1 MLQQTSEKDLL
12 NCWRAIARLAREFFG
27 GSLVGSG
34 CILAGGGFG
43 IALSVFGEG
52 DGFIAVLGDGFL
64 MVRGRGDGFI
74 TALGDDRIMVLDDGF
89 ITAFGRGDDR
99 IMVLDDGLITA
110 FGRGDGFITAFG
122 RGDDLIMVL
131 DDDLITALRES
142 VIIGF
147 GRGDDLI
154 TALRDETTGCV
165 MDGLFLDCTRLPSGI
180 DCASPFTG
188 GAFPLLISTVDFSC
202 WYGT

>member
-1 MLQQTSEKDLL
+1 MEL
-12 NCWRAIARLAREFFG
+12 C
-27 GSLVGSG
+27 
-34 CILAGGGFG
+34 GFG
-43 IALSVFGEG
+43 E
-52 DGFIAVLGDGFL
+52 DGLIAVLDDGFL
-64 MVRGRGDGFI
+64 MVRGRGDGLIVVF
-74 TALGDDRIMVLDDGF
+74 GDDRIIVLDDGF
-89 ITAFGRGDDR
+89 ITAFGRGDGF

-110 FGRGDGFITAFG
+110 FGRGDRF
-122 RGDDLIMVL
+122 
-131 DDDLITALRES
+131 
-142 VIIGF
+142 IIGF

>member
-12 NCWRAIARLAREFFG
+12 NCWRAIARLAREFLG

-43 IALSVFGEG
+43 IALSVFGEN
-52 DGFIAVLGDGFL
+52 DGLIAVLDDGFL
-64 MVRGRGDGFI
+64 MVRGRGDSFI
-74 TALGDDRIMVLDDGF
+74 TAL
-89 ITAFGRGDDR
+89 GDDR

-110 FGRGDGFITAFG
+110 FGRGDGLITAFG
-122 RGDDLIMVL
+122 RGDGFIMVL

-188 GAFPLLISTVDFSC
+188 GAFPLLISIVDFSC

>member
-1 MLQQTSEKDLL
+1 MP
-12 NCWRAIARLAREFFG
+12 W
-27 GSLVGSG
+27 
-34 CILAGGGFG
+34 
-43 IALSVFGEG
+43 IALSVFGEN

-64 MVRGRGDGFI
+64 MVCGRGDGLI
-74 TALGDDRIMVLDDGF
+74 AAL
-89 ITAFGRGDDR
+89 
-99 IMVLDDGLITA
+99 
-110 FGRGDGFITAFG
+110 
-122 RGDDLIMVL
+122 GDDLIMVV
-131 DDDLITALRES
+131 DDDLITALRVS

-154 TALRDETTGCV
+154 TALRYETTGCV

>member
-12 NCWRAIARLAREFFG
+12 NCWRAIARLAREFLG

-43 IALSVFGEG
+43 IALSVFGEN
-52 DGFIAVLGDGFL
+52 DGLIAVLDDGFL

-74 TALGDDRIMVLDDGF
+74 AVFGDDRI
-89 ITAFGRGDDR
+89 I
-99 IMVLDDGLITA
+99 VLDDGL
-110 FGRGDGFITAFG
+110 ITAFG

>member
-1 MLQQTSEKDLL
+1 M

-52 DGFIAVLGDGFL
+52 DGLIAVLGDGFL

-74 TALGDDRIMVLDDGF
+74 AVLGDDRIMVLDDGF

-99 IMVLDDGLITA
+99 IIGFGRGDGLITA
-110 FGRGDGFITAFG
+110 FGRGDGLITAFG
-122 RGDDLIMVL
+122 RGDG
-131 DDDLITALRES
+131 LITALRES

>member
-1 MLQQTSEKDLL
+1 MEL
-12 NCWRAIARLAREFFG
+12 CG
-27 GSLVGSG
+27 
-34 CILAGGGFG
+34 
-43 IALSVFGEG
+43 FGEG
-52 DGFIAVLGDGFL
+52 DGLIAVLGDGFL
-64 MVRGRGDGFI
+64 MVCGRGDGFI
-74 TALGDDRIMVLDDGF
+74 AVLGDDR
-89 ITAFGRGDDR
+89 
-99 IMVLDDGLITA
+99 
-110 FGRGDGFITAFG
+110 
-122 RGDDLIMVL
+122 IMVL

-188 GAFPLLISTVDFSC
+188 GAFPLLISIVDFSC

>member
-1 MLQQTSEKDLL
+1 M
-12 NCWRAIARLAREFFG
+12 
-27 GSLVGSG
+27 
-34 CILAGGGFG
+34 
-43 IALSVFGEG
+43 LSVFGEG

-74 TALGDDRIMVLDDGF
+74 TALGDDRIIVLDDGL
-89 ITAFGRGDDR
+89 ITAFGRGD
-99 IMVLDDGLITA
+99 GLIIA

-122 RGDDLIMVL
+122 RGDDRIMLL
-131 DDDLITALRES
+131 DDGLITALRES

-147 GRGDDLI
+147 GRGADLI

-165 MDGLFLDCTRLPSGI
+165 MDGLFLDCTRFPSGI
-180 DCASPFTG
+180 DCVSPFTG

>member
-52 DGFIAVLGDGFL
+52 DGLIAVLDDGFL

-74 TALGDDRIMVLDDGF
+74 AVFGDDL
-89 ITAFGRGDDR
+89 
-99 IMVLDDGLITA
+99 IMVLDDGLIT
-110 FGRGDGFITAFG
+110 T
-122 RGDDLIMVL
+122 
-131 DDDLITALRES
+131 LRES

-147 GRGDDLI
+147 GRGADLI

-165 MDGLFLDCTRLPSGI
+165 MDGLFLDCARLPSGI

>member
-1 MLQQTSEKDLL
+1 M
-12 NCWRAIARLAREFFG
+12 

-43 IALSVFGEG
+43 IALSVFGEN
-52 DGFIAVLGDGFL
+52 DGLIAVLDDGFL

-74 TALGDDRIMVLDDGF
+74 AVFGDDRI
-89 ITAFGRGDDR
+89 I
-99 IMVLDDGLITA
+99 VLDDGL
-110 FGRGDGFITAFG
+110 ITAFG

-131 DDDLITALRES
+131 DDGLITTLRES

-147 GRGDDLI
+147 GRGADLI